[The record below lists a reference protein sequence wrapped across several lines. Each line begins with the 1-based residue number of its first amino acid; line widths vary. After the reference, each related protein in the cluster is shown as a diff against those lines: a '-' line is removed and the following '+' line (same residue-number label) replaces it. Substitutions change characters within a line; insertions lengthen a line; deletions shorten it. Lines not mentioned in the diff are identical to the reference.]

1 MRALTFLGAIV
12 AALLMEVP
20 AMAND
25 GFVDQKYRLRDGVVI
40 VHRPVVNH
48 TAVDANGLTKPESVT
63 VRSGDE
69 VLVWRGD
76 GIVMPD
82 TAVVVS
88 SVGLRDGFTAGK
100 VRPMS
105 AFRKPILLN
114 RAGIHVRT
122 FGGGHRMR

>member
-1 MRALTFLGAIV
+1 MTFLCAIV

-25 GFVDQKYRLRDGVVI
+25 GFADQKYRLRDGVVI

-48 TAVDANGLTKPESVT
+48 TAADVNGLTKPESVT

-82 TAVVVS
+82 TAVIVS
-88 SVGLRDGFTAGK
+88 VVGLRDGFAAAK
-100 VRPMS
+100 VRRVP
-105 AFRKPILLN
+105 ALRKSIVPN
-114 RAGIHVRT
+114 RAAIHGHI
-122 FGGGHRMR
+122 FGGHSMR